1 MLSYLVNSRFLGAA
15 TLLLASVACSSEDPV
30 PPGNGAAGSFVGGAA
45 GSAGMASGGSA
56 GAATAG
62 SSSVGGGA
70 GGGGAGGGG
79 TAGGGAGGMPNL
91 EPKLL
96 SETGLYTDVKAQT
109 LAPGVYAFEPQY
121 ALWSD
126 SAVKRRWVYMP
137 PGGKIVTDGSSNG
150 MEYWRYPAGF
160 KLWKD
165 FSRDGVLIETRL
177 LLKKGSGAADWYMVS
192 YKWNA
197 DRSDAVAVPDGE
209 ANAMGTQHDIPSQ
222 KGCTGCHTAMVDNAL
237 GFTALQ
243 LSHNKPGSMTLAQ
256 ADSLGWFT
264 TSPSAGGYT
273 LPGNDTQKQALGY
286 LHANCGMC
294 HNDSGKIYNTAALD
308 LWTHLDQIQ
317 TVETTRAYLSMV
329 CDEWPGEGIGAK
341 MDPIKACNPGHA
353 TGAALETDISSKAKR
368 IVPKAPMESGLR
380 ELMALRVVGAGEDAA
395 QMPPLG
401 TEMPDATGLGQL
413 DAWINA
419 LPTP

>member
-1 MLSYLVNSRFLGAA
+1 MR
-15 TLLLASVACSSEDPV
+15 TSST
-30 PPGNGAAGSFVGGAA
+30 SSS
-45 GSAGMASGGSA
+45 GSAGGARTIGS
-56 GAATAG
+56 
-62 SSSVGGGA
+62 
-70 GGGGAGGGG
+70 GGGG
-79 TAGGGAGGMPNL
+79 GGGAGGMPNL

-126 SAVKRRWVYMP
+126 DAVKRRWVYMP
-137 PGGKIVTDGSSNG
+137 PGGKIVTDSSSNG

-160 KLWKD
+160 KLWKE
-165 FSRDGVLIETRL
+165 FSKDGKRIETRL
-177 LLKKGSGAADWYMVS
+177 LLKKGAGAADWYMVS

-197 DRSDAVAVPDGE
+197 DLSDAVALPDGE

-222 KGCTGCHTAMVDNAL
+222 KGCTGCHSAMVDYAL

-243 LSHNKPGSMTLAQ
+243 LSHSKPGSMTLAQ

-264 TSPSAGGYT
+264 KSPPVGGFP
-273 LPGNDTQKQALGY
+273 LPGDDTQKAALGY

-329 CDEWPGEGIGAK
+329 CDEWPGEGLGAK
-341 MDPIKACNPGHA
+341 MNPIKTCTPGHA
-353 TGAALETDISSKAKR
+353 TGALLETDISNKTKR
-368 IVPKAPMESGLR
+368 IVPKMPMESGLR
-380 ELMALRVVGAGEDAA
+380 ELMALRVAGAGEDSA
-395 QMPPLG
+395 QMPPIG
-401 TEMPDATGLGQL
+401 TEVADPTGLSQL